1 MLHYSQQKSLVKQV
15 VFYWLISILVLSV
28 FSGCS
33 NVSDEEI
40 IAARK
45 AIKEGA
51 LMIDVRTPSEYKH
64 GHIKGAYN
72 IPLQVLDK
80 VYMHL
85 PKDKEIVVYCR
96 AGNRSE
102 IAAKFLR
109 EQGWR
114 VHDVATQ
121 EDWERK
127 IK

>member
-1 MLHYSQQKSLVKQV
+1 MVSL
-15 VFYWLISILVLSV
+15 

-33 NVSDEEI
+33 SVSDEEV

-45 AIKEGA
+45 AVKEGA

-80 VYMHL
+80 VYTHL

-102 IAAKFLR
+102 VAAKFLR
-109 EQGWR
+109 EQGWK

-121 EDWERK
+121 EDWERE